1 MSRSA
6 AKISRGWGVTAALGW
21 LAFLVLAWWMQQLQ
35 PVTALD
41 RVGTAL
47 ALAGRSSAATVAA
60 DVITRLGSFPV
71 VDVLAAGG
79 AFLLWWRTRRF
90 LLSAALLITVVET
103 GAIVFFAKQ
112 LVARPRPPVAGLLGA
127 PALDGSFPSGHTT
140 SGAVVW
146 VLGALFLAST
156 VTTRW
161 ARTTVV
167 LAGVGIAAAI
177 GATRVYLGYHWS
189 TDVLGGW
196 LLAVA
201 ICATAIVFVDRVSA
215 AQQPDRLR
223 TLRPRGPEQESAA
236 RGSRGRPAWV
246 TVRWA
251 GRRVGGT
258 SVCRPR
264 PAGEPSGIITSDDPA
279 RTASLTTQEL
289 LPP

>member
-6 AKISRGWGVTAALGW
+6 ERISRGWGVTAALGW
-21 LAFLVLAWWMQQLQ
+21 LAFLVLAWWVQQLQ

-41 RVGTAL
+41 RAGTAL
-47 ALAGRSSAATVAA
+47 ALATRSPAATVAA

-90 LLSAALLITVVET
+90 LLPAALLITVVET

-112 LVARPRPPVAGLLGA
+112 LVARSRPPVAELLGA

-156 VTTRW
+156 VTARW
-161 ARTTVV
+161 SRRVVV

-177 GATRVYLGYHWS
+177 GASRVYLGYHWS

-196 LLAVA
+196 LLAAA
-201 ICATAIVFVDRVSA
+201 ICATAIVFVDRISA
-215 AQQPDRLR
+215 AEQ
-223 TLRPRGPEQESAA
+223 PEQLRLSGLVVPSGSLQLQAAEADRPGLRCGGLDVASAPTRSA
-236 RGSRGRPAWV
+236 DCTRPASHRGSSPRTTRPAPL
-246 TVRWA
+246 R
-251 GRRVGGT
+251 
-258 SVCRPR
+258 
-264 PAGEPSGIITSDDPA
+264 
-279 RTASLTTQEL
+279 
-289 LPP
+289 

>member
-41 RVGTAL
+41 RVGTAV

-103 GAIVFFAKQ
+103 GALVFFAKQ

-156 VTTRW
+156 VTARW

-167 LAGVGIAAAI
+167 LTGVGIAAAI
-177 GATRVYLGYHWS
+177 GATRIYLGYHWS

-215 AQQPDRLR
+215 AEQPDRLGLSGLVVPSR
-223 TLRPRGPEQESAA
+223 SLQLEAAEVDRPGLRCGGLDVASVAPRSADHA
-236 RGSRGRPAWV
+236 RPASHPGSSPR
-246 TVRWA
+246 T
-251 GRRVGGT
+251 T
-258 SVCRPR
+258 R
-264 PAGEPSGIITSDDPA
+264 PAPL
-279 RTASLTTQEL
+279 R
-289 LPP
+289 

>member
-6 AKISRGWGVTAALGW
+6 ATISRGWGVTAAVCW
-21 LAFLVLAWWMQQLQ
+21 PAFLVLAWWVQQLQ

-47 ALAGRSSAATVAA
+47 ALAARSPAATVAA

-79 AFLLWWRTRRF
+79 AFLLWWRTRRV

-112 LVARPRPPVAGLLGA
+112 LVARPRPPVAALLGA

-156 VTTRW
+156 VTNRW
-161 ARTTVV
+161 ARTAVV
-167 LAGVGIAAAI
+167 LAGVGASAAI

-215 AQQPDRLR
+215 AHQPKRLR
-223 TLRPRGPEQESAA
+223 LLGLVVPSRSLRREAADVYGPGLRCGGPDVASVATRSADHARLASHTGSSPRAT
-236 RGSRGRPAWV
+236 RPAPL
-246 TVRWA
+246 R
-251 GRRVGGT
+251 
-258 SVCRPR
+258 
-264 PAGEPSGIITSDDPA
+264 
-279 RTASLTTQEL
+279 
-289 LPP
+289 